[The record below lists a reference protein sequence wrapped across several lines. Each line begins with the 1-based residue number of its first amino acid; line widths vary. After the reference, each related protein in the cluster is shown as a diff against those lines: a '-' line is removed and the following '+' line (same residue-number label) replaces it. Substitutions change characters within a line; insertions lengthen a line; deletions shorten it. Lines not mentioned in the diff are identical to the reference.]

1 MAYRKDSK
9 NFYAEVETSV
19 RKAFQKQW
27 KQRKQS
33 NNDATT
39 AALRLW
45 VSLPREIQVLLI
57 SCPDFDV
64 RPVSDYLGQRLR
76 EALSKALAPGE
87 QSKKTQEESVLKS
100 R

>member
-1 MAYRKDSK
+1 MAYRKDSI

-45 VSLPREIQVLLI
+45 VSLPIEIQVLLI

-64 RPVSDYLGQRLR
+64 KPISDFLGSRLR
-76 EALSKALAPGE
+76 EALSKALAPEG
-87 QSKKTQEESVLKS
+87 QSEKTPVDSGLKS